1 VTGAVGIFLALVA
14 GWMVFD
20 RRRMALVV
28 VVPFL
33 AVLGIQTWHIAAG
46 KGVSPPSTVNK
57 FPELI
62 SYYVVQVIIFGL
74 AFGAGDQVRM
84 RRAAASSSR
93 EHSRPAAITLAVT
106 VNAALSALVVFAFFV
121 ARPVFDPGSVIHHAS
136 EGHPPWPGFLGIG
149 LSAVVFAI
157 LGLPTLRN
165 RRTERIGVGPR
176 RDVTRP
182 PRAA

>member
-28 VVPFL
+28 AVPFL
-33 AVLGIQTWHIAAG
+33 AVLGFQTWHIAAG

-62 SYYVVQVIIFGL
+62 GYYIVQLIIFGL
-74 AFGAGDQVRM
+74 AFGAGDQIRM
-84 RRAAASSSR
+84 RRATASSSR
-93 EHSRPAAITLAVT
+93 ESSRPAAISLALT
-106 VNAALSALVVFAFFV
+106 VNAALSALVVSGFLFA
-121 ARPVFDPGSVIHHAS
+121 RSVFDPGSVIHHSAQ
-136 EGHPPWPGFLGIG
+136 GHPPWPGYLGIG

-157 LGLPTLRN
+157 LGLSRLRN
-165 RRTERIGVGPR
+165 RRTERRGVGPR
-176 RDVTRP
+176 REVTRT